1 MLVVAVAT
9 ILISRV
15 VISMIVVVGAVVGMM
30 MNIIMEVILN
40 GLFTPEWHRFGR
52 VSGKAVF
59 TAV

>member
-15 VISMIVVVGAVVGMM
+15 VVSMVVVVGAVVDMI
-30 MNIIMEVILN
+30 MNVTMEVVLDR
-40 GLFTPEWHRFGR
+40 LFTPEWHGFGR
-52 VSGKAVF
+52 VGEKAVF